1 MSVQYYDSQIAQNQ
15 NQIAVLQK
23 EIADLENKIS
33 ELKTLKSKLGS
44 LTGNFCDA
52 ADQAYRKASALSH
65 CQGLVT
71 AFIKSTFFGGLLDAI
86 KGSDYSRTKSGL
98 EDAQTITQ
106 NKINELQREIE
117 QKQGEIRYCQSRIST
132 LKNEKAAFQAAE
144 ARKAE
149 EAKKA
154 AEAAKKAEKANKK

>member
-15 NQIAVLQK
+15 NQIAVYQK

-33 ELKTLKSKLGS
+33 ELNTLKSKLSS

-52 ADQAYRKASALSH
+52 ADQAYRKASALSY

-86 KGSDYSRTKSGL
+86 KGSDYSATKSGL
-98 EDAQTITQ
+98 EEAQVITQ
-106 NKINELQREIE
+106 NKIDELRREIE

-132 LKNEKAAFQAAE
+132 LQNEKAAYQ
-144 ARKAE
+144 AE
-149 EAKKA
+149 EARKA
-154 AEAAKKAEKANKK
+154 AEAAKKAAEKAKE